1 MSKTSFIRGQAEVFF
16 GGSIKILC
24 GTNNEGKCLLA
35 FSELN
40 EQMKVGEN
48 MGDADSYD
56 PQVFLVFD
64 NLDSVT
70 IVRDALECI
79 EKYFKEG
86 EFGELIKKPK
96 IHD

>member
-1 MSKTSFIRGQAEVFF
+1 MSKTSYIRGKAEVIF

-24 GTNNEGKCLLA
+24 GTNHAGECLLA
-35 FSELN
+35 FSELK
-40 EQMKVGEN
+40 EQMKVGEH

-56 PQVFLVFD
+56 PQVFFVFD

-86 EFGELIKKPK
+86 EFGEPMKK
-96 IHD
+96 IVTQ